1 MLREGPVA
9 SAPPHVYSK
18 VNPVMARKTPLRNRP
33 RLGVIPKT
41 RRAAVTREEYNRL
54 VDMLNDRGEL
64 LNRIVSE
71 QRIQFQRIAQLQVEV
86 DRLKQVL
93 SRLSIVA

>member
-1 MLREGPVA
+1 
-9 SAPPHVYSK
+9 
-18 VNPVMARKTPLRNRP
+18 MARKMPRPSRP
-33 RLGVIPKT
+33 RVAVIPKA

-64 LNRIVSE
+64 LNRIVGD
-71 QRIQFQRIAQLQVEV
+71 QKIQFQRIAQPQAEV
-86 DRLKQVL
+86 DHLKQLL